1 MKSTKFKYSQ
11 EQGKSVDLQKS
22 DRARSWQIKNI
33 SVLCLDTD
41 SFTGHFLL
49 NEDKSPHKS
58 IPLFRPDPSHLSWR
72 DIFASKFVCMPA
84 GSEPLLEVL
93 VLGFSDNNV
102 RYHWVTHLNVHTEA
116 VLS

>member
-11 EQGKSVDLQKS
+11 EQGKSVDLLKS
-22 DRARSWQIKNI
+22 SSWESKNI
-33 SVLCLDTD
+33 SVLCLYTD
-41 SFTGHFLL
+41 SFTDHFLL
-49 NEDKSPHKS
+49 NKDRSPQKS

-72 DIFASKFVCMPA
+72 DIFVSKFVCMPA

-102 RYHWVTHLNVHTEA
+102 RYHWVTHLTAHTEA